1 MINAIFTEFER
12 AGIGEIFFCAG
23 LRAQHHKQCC
33 WMKQM
38 RCESSRQCE
47 VVATTDKINCCV
59 FVFVFEWSSVKM
71 MKPITSKLNVRMIF
85 LKFNAK
91 NTVMI
96 IHKIFDD
103 ASTVNAIAIVD

>member
-1 MINAIFTEFER
+1 
-12 AGIGEIFFCAG
+12 
-23 LRAQHHKQCC
+23 
-33 WMKQM
+33 
-38 RCESSRQCE
+38 
-47 VVATTDKINCCV
+47 
-59 FVFVFEWSSVKM
+59 M